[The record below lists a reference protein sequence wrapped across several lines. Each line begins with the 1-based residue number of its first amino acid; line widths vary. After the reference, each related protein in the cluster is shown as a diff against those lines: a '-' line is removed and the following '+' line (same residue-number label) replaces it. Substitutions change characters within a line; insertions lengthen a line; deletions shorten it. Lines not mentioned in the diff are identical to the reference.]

1 MLIAW
6 IGATNV
12 LYVDAASYAISF
24 LLLARSCPGG
34 DRFQSRTRATALLA
48 GLRFVVR
55 DSLLRPMLLTV
66 VFLHMFAQ
74 AIFISLPVL
83 AYVHF
88 DASARTAGLLFAAFG
103 AGSVI
108 GASPRSRSPKGAPLR
123 LATAGIVWVS
133 MPLLLLGLDLP
144 AVGVMAVMF
153 AAGLGAVATSPLM
166 AILTTRRPSELRAK
180 VMTAVITIVTIS
192 GPVAVI
198 ALGRLLESID
208 VRTFLFAIAIGRVAM
223 AIAFAVVV
231 PRRAGTCPPAAEE
244 AVA

>member
-1 MLIAW
+1 MLAAFVPRRRPLP
-6 IGATNV
+6 AT
-12 LYVDAASYAISF
+12 DE
-24 LLLARSCPGG
+24 G
-34 DRFQSRTRATALLA
+34 DGLLA

-108 GASPRSRSPKGAPLR
+108 GSLAAIPLARRVPPLR

-133 MPLLLLGLDLP
+133 LPLLLLGLDLP
-144 AVGVMAVMF
+144 AAGVMAVMF
-153 AAGLGAVATSPLM
+153 AAGLGAVATSPIM
-166 AILTTRRPSELRAK
+166 AILTTRAPSELRAK
-180 VMTAVITIVTIS
+180 VMTAVITIVTIA

-198 ALGRLLESID
+198 ATGRLLEYMD
-208 VRTFLFAIAIGRVAM
+208 VRTFLFAMAIGRVAM

-231 PRRAGTCPPAAEE
+231 PRRAGDLVLPAAEE